1 MCCPTVCTFVIL
13 YTDHSNEK
21 RERER
26 EGRSTNIELLNLS
39 LVLHLLFKKSMSSP
53 FTHTH
58 THASQNYN
66 LVLHGRRFRLLLFL
80 LHDVVSP
87 VSIYKTN
94 FVVLHGIR
102 PHSSASIHAILLPFD

>member
-1 MCCPTVCTFVIL
+1 VLPDSVYIVIL

-21 RERER
+21 RERKGGTIYKHIVVEFIACIKYIYCLK
-26 EGRSTNIELLNLS
+26 NQC
-39 LVLHLLFKKSMSSP
+39 HLPS
-53 FTHTH
+53 HTH
-58 THASQNYN
+58 TRASQNYN